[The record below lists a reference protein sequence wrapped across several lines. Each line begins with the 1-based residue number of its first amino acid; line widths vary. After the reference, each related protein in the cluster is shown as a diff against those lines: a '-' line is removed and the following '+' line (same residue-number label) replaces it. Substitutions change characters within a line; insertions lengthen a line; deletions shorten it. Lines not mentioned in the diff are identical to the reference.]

1 MNRSFNKK
9 GLIENTI
16 KGNIH
21 YQKYSERIEIDMI
34 GEQKWSIILGMLWLA
49 CHNSKIN

>member
-21 YQKYSERIEIDMI
+21 YQKYNERIEIDMI
-34 GEQKWSIILGMLWLA
+34 GEQKWSNLGYVMASLP
-49 CHNSKIN
+49 